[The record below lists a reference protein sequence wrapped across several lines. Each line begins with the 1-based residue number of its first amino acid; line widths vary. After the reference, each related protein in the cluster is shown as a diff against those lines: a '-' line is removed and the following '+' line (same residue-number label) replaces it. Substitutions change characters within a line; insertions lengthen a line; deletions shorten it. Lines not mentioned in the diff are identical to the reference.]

1 MLYQP
6 YYLLE
11 YITSFT
17 VPENTISYN
26 DELMTGISFGFIAN
40 VFTNI
45 SNESFKVKWAKLLHK
60 DLTSEASGEEVEMY
74 DLDKWGA
81 KKTLL
86 PYQPIY
92 WVANDGEELKAEN
105 QYW

>member
-45 SNESFKVKWAKLLHK
+45 SNERFKVK
-60 DLTSEASGEEVEMY
+60 
-74 DLDKWGA
+74 
-81 KKTLL
+81 
-86 PYQPIY
+86 
-92 WVANDGEELKAEN
+92 
-105 QYW
+105 